1 MLCPCCGGNLFRSSQ
16 ECGCGARFVGE
27 PLDETPLK
35 VQRLGPAM
43 TSVALLALVV
53 VAALVATKWLAFAA
67 VLVIWSAWRAVRLA
81 RRDAEWYGG
90 YKTAATTLTVTI
102 MGGAVL
108 AAYGIAHIPK
118 ALENYKTRQIAA
130 TQSVMYHY

>member
-1 MLCPCCGGNLFRSSQ
+1 MLCPCWGGNLFRSIQ

-27 PLDETPLK
+27 PLDETPIK

-53 VAALVATKWLAFAA
+53 VAALRATKWLAFAA

-81 RRDAEWYGG
+81 REDPELSRGFKNAPAAPPCSLMGRPGLCVYGLAHMSHAPEK
-90 YKTAATTLTVTI
+90 YKNRPT
-102 MGGAVL
+102 
-108 AAYGIAHIPK
+108 
-118 ALENYKTRQIAA
+118 
-130 TQSVMYHY
+130 